1 MEKRKEKLGFVMMFV
16 FIVMNFVMSMS
27 GTLFNGILDRIAF
40 TMQIDVAMT
49 GYLTSLY
56 AYGAIGAPLLLLV
69 FRKWSRSLML
79 KGTLLCNMLFG
90 VLSIVATSFPLLLLA
105 RFMLGLFG
113 TAYGVLAT
121 TSIAALSPPERVG
134 KNLSLLI
141 AGGAASLMVG
151 MPLCRVLIHA
161 YSWQSIYL
169 FLILLMA
176 GGFLYFAFCLPEIG
190 QEKEA
195 LHLHQELQMVKV
207 HDVWMVLF
215 CSLITF
221 IGYGAFYTYL
231 TPYIVAF
238 FPALEPAMSLILVM
252 IGACSFLG
260 NLLGG
265 VACDRMGYRQALWVS
280 SLLQIVISIVIFLTT
295 AHLYLNLFFIFLWMF
310 NGWFIGLQLN
320 TGINI
325 VTNRQSNLLV
335 SINGSVIQFAQALGA
350 SLASM
355 IISGVGI
362 AFNILLPII
371 TSVMVVGL
379 MCYRPKKSRYIN

>member
-27 GTLFNGILDRIAF
+27 GTLFNGILDRIAI

-90 VLSIVATSFPLLLLA
+90 VLSIVATSFPLLLFA

-134 KNLSLLI
+134 KNLSFLI

-151 MPLCRVLIHA
+151 VPLCRVLIHA

-176 GGFLYFAFCLPEIG
+176 GGFLYFAFRLPEIG

-207 HDVWMVLF
+207 HDVWMVLL

-379 MCYRPKKSRYIN
+379 MCYRPKKSRYIS

>member
-27 GTLFNGILDRIAF
+27 GTLFNGILDRIAI

-90 VLSIVATSFPLLLLA
+90 VLSIVATSFPLLLFA

-151 MPLCRVLIHA
+151 VPLCRVLIHA

-176 GGFLYFAFCLPEIG
+176 GGFLYFAFRLPEIG

-207 HDVWMVLF
+207 HDVWMVLL

-355 IISGVGI
+355 IISGAGI

>member
-27 GTLFNGILDRIAF
+27 GTLFNGILDRIAI

-79 KGTLLCNMLFG
+79 NGTLLCNMLFG
-90 VLSIVATSFPLLLLA
+90 VLSIVVTSFPLLLFA

-151 MPLCRVLIHA
+151 VPLCRVLIHA

-207 HDVWMVLF
+207 HDVWMVLL

>member
-27 GTLFNGILDRIAF
+27 GTLFNGILDRIAI

-151 MPLCRVLIHA
+151 VPLCRVLIHA

-207 HDVWMVLF
+207 HDVWIVLL

-355 IISGVGI
+355 IISGAGI

-379 MCYRPKKSRYIN
+379 MCYRPKKSRYIS

>member
-27 GTLFNGILDRIAF
+27 GTLFNGILDRIAI

-90 VLSIVATSFPLLLLA
+90 VLSIVATSFPLLLFA

-151 MPLCRVLIHA
+151 VPLCRILIHA

-207 HDVWMVLF
+207 HDVWIVLL

-355 IISGVGI
+355 IISGAGI

-379 MCYRPKKSRYIN
+379 MCYRPKKSRYIS